1 MKLTAQTQE
10 QAEGKNY
17 SSANSK
23 SYGRGKNPASQAN
36 LKPFPKGVSGNP
48 SGRPQKNARF
58 IEALKEYG
66 KKKYVNLWGE
76 KQNNSWNKVIIE
88 QIWNDAS
95 SGNYKA
101 IRLLIEMGALEPEP
115 TE

>member
-1 MKLTAQTQE
+1 MTSLLDK
-10 QAEGKNY
+10 QAEKKNY

-101 IRLLIEMGALEPEP
+101 IRLLMELGALEPEP